1 MRLLPRRLLQGL
13 VQIGND
19 TGLSAQRG
27 ARERFELA
35 GRLVGTGV
43 ALGNASIPVAVLL
56 RLVR

>member
-1 MRLLPRRLLQGL
+1 MSRSRKPRPWVGDQEGRR
-13 VQIGND
+13 
-19 TGLSAQRG
+19 AQRG